1 MTYGMTKISPAIKA
15 DNISQCENEISD
27 LKEAIEVLGNAIK
40 CGFLYDSH
48 SLILQGWIKEYK
60 ERLGNLE
67 THLYEMRTHG

>member
-15 DNISQCENEISD
+15 DNIAKCKNEISD
-27 LKEAIEVLGNAIK
+27 RKEAIEVLGNAIK

-60 ERLGNLE
+60 EGLEMLEIHLG
-67 THLYEMRTHG
+67 EMQTHG

>member
-27 LKEAIEVLGNAIK
+27 LKESIEVLGNAIK

-60 ERLGNLE
+60 EGLE
-67 THLYEMRTHG
+67 MLEIHLNEMITHG

>member
-1 MTYGMTKISPAIKA
+1 MTYGMSKMNPTIKAAIKTK
-15 DNISQCENEISD
+15 CKNEISD

-60 ERLGNLE
+60 ERLESLE
-67 THLYEMRTHG
+67 IHLGEMKTHG